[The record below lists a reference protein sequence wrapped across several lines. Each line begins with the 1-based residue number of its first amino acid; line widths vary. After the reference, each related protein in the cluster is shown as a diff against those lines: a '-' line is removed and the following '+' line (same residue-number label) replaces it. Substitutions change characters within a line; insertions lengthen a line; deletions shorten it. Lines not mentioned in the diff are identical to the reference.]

1 MIFNYLEIS
10 NILRFMY
17 LSKTLALF
25 KWVTFMYRGS
35 WNALYIM
42 QANRR
47 EATKNEQA
55 VKWYS

>member
-1 MIFNYLEIS
+1 
-10 NILRFMY
+10 
-17 LSKTLALF
+17 
-25 KWVTFMYRGS
+25 MYRGS